1 MRRLYFTLALL
12 LCLTLCVFAFASC
25 GKKKAKTTTAAQTDP
40 EGSVATTAEPT
51 LPPATT
57 TKTPHVHTPED
68 EYTIDLQPTC
78 TTPGEKSYYC
88 VECGMKI
95 PETTVQIP
103 IDPKAHKVT
112 DWDTDAPT
120 LLKPTGSRTGNCIYC
135 EAPIEEELTFEHNV
149 QTFTSSSSGDYYPAC
164 ATLGEI
170 RGDKHFY
177 PTDADPEG
185 IDLLVEYSVLWN
197 ETLLNFDVSNDRMP
211 TIDTRFTPNKSGTN
225 GNSGIV
231 RWELASDTTSKW
243 CTCKYAGGFE
253 VAHYET
259 SEPDSPYPR
268 FGEKD
273 GVDATAYPNI
283 GGANLGDG
291 QPHGEMQWGW
301 HRVSIRYREELTN
314 PNELK
319 AGSAEATYFLQVWVY
334 IDGTL
339 VLHNSGNDHTWG
351 NDGSDR
357 KLFSAANDGEGGIK
371 YTENDALY
379 LHGAFLDSVR
389 TNQDTKSYF
398 EIADYSAIIGH
409 DFVQDVCKVYNPVE
423 TQMDVEEGVS
433 VPTTMWYT
441 LKHEHVP
448 ANEYT
453 IDLEPNCT
461 TPGSKSYHC
470 TICGAIIADSVTPIE
485 PTAAEGHTP
494 AEDYTIDAEPTC
506 SALGSRSKHCTVCGA
521 IIPETVEPIDMI
533 AHTPATDYT
542 IDVAPTC
549 SAVGSKSKHCTVC
562 NTILA
567 DTVTEVEIDP
577 TAHSIPEGTITVT
590 PTLLADGKKT
600 GECELCHNAAEVSV
614 TYEPPIIALRA
625 GQKTKFTA
633 DPKTLG
639 DIRGENHYYEAGND
653 LLIEYSILWDEA
665 FLGMRQN
672 SSTITAVETRL
683 ATNDKGTSD
692 NHAILR
698 LNLDDDTQSEWV
710 YCKYAGGI
718 EVGAWGTGDSELD
731 NPYPRFDQNN
741 ADVTAYPNIGGAN
754 AGDGQ
759 PLGDTQWGWHRVSIR
774 YREEVTNV
782 DAVKAGEAATYKLT
796 MWVYVDGVLVLH
808 FSDSDHMRNGVSY
821 KLFTA
826 ESDGEG
832 GIAYV
837 ENDALYLHG
846 AFMDS
851 TRLEDGKNP
860 GYSSIAD
867 YSVTVGTDFV
877 QNVKKVTNP
886 TETTWEIAS
895 GVFVPSTMW
904 YELAD

>member
-1 MRRLYFTLALL
+1 
-12 LCLTLCVFAFASC
+12 
-25 GKKKAKTTTAAQTDP
+25 
-40 EGSVATTAEPT
+40 
-51 LPPATT
+51 
-57 TKTPHVHTPED
+57 
-68 EYTIDLQPTC
+68 
-78 TTPGEKSYYC
+78 
-88 VECGMKI
+88 
-95 PETTVQIP
+95 
-103 IDPKAHKVT
+103 
-112 DWDTDAPT
+112 
-120 LLKPTGSRTGNCIYC
+120 
-135 EAPIEEELTFEHNV
+135 
-149 QTFTSSSSGDYYPAC
+149 
-164 ATLGEI
+164 
-170 RGDKHFY
+170 
-177 PTDADPEG
+177 
-185 IDLLVEYSVLWN
+185 
-197 ETLLNFDVSNDRMP
+197 
-211 TIDTRFTPNKSGTN
+211 
-225 GNSGIV
+225 
-231 RWELASDTTSKW
+231 
-243 CTCKYAGGFE
+243 
-253 VAHYET
+253 
-259 SEPDSPYPR
+259 
-268 FGEKD
+268 
-273 GVDATAYPNI
+273 
-283 GGANLGDG
+283 
-291 QPHGEMQWGW
+291 
-301 HRVSIRYREELTN
+301 
-314 PNELK
+314 
-319 AGSAEATYFLQVWVY
+319 
-334 IDGTL
+334 
-339 VLHNSGNDHTWG
+339 
-351 NDGSDR
+351 
-357 KLFSAANDGEGGIK
+357 
-371 YTENDALY
+371 
-379 LHGAFLDSVR
+379 
-389 TNQDTKSYF
+389 
-398 EIADYSAIIGH
+398 
-409 DFVQDVCKVYNPVE
+409 
-423 TQMDVEEGVS
+423 
-433 VPTTMWYT
+433 MWYT
-441 LKHEHVP
+441 LKHVHVP
-448 ANEYT
+448 AEEFT

-461 TPGSKSYHC
+461 TPGSKSKHC
-470 TICGAIIADSVTPIE
+470 TVCGIIIEDTITPIE
-485 PTAAEGHTP
+485 PTAADGHTP
-494 AEDYTIDAEPTC
+494 AENYTVDAEPTC
-506 SALGSRSKHCTVCGA
+506 IALGSRSKHCTVCGA
-521 IIPETVEPIDMI
+521 IIPETVEPIDMV
-533 AHTPATDYT
+533 AHTPASEFTVDL
-542 IDVAPTC
+542 APTC
-549 SAVGSKSKHCTVC
+549 SALGSKSKHCTVC
-562 NTILA
+562 NAILA
-567 DTVTEVEIDP
+567 DTVEQIEIDP

-665 FLGMRQN
+665 FLGMRQT

-683 ATNDKGTSD
+683 ATNDTGTSN

-832 GIAYV
+832 GITYV

>member
-1 MRRLYFTLALL
+1 MKKLIVSLSIV
-12 LCLTLCVFAFASC
+12 LCLVLCAFAFTSC
-25 GKKKAKTTTAAQTDP
+25 GKKKPAATTGAETAPATTRAEQTT
-40 EGSVATTAEPT
+40 EEATTAPEPDF
-51 LPPATT
+51 PVHQ
-57 TKTPHVHTPED
+57 HVPED
-68 EYTIDLQPTC
+68 EYCVLSYPTC
-78 TTPGEKSYYC
+78 TTPGREVLYC
-88 VECGMKI
+88 AECGDEI
-95 PETTVQIP
+95 EEREIP
-103 IDPKAHKVT
+103 IDPNAHDVEWNVT
-112 DWDTDAPT
+112 KQPT
-120 LLKPTGSRTGNCIYC
+120 LLDPTGHRTGQCSHC
-135 EAPIEEELTFEHNV
+135 AQSFDEDTAFEHNV
-149 QTFTSSSSGDYYPAC
+149 QTFTSSSSGDYYPAS

-170 RGDKHFY
+170 RGGEHFY

-197 ETLLNFDVSNDRMP
+197 ETLLNFDVSNGRMP

-231 RWELASDTTSKW
+231 RWELANDTTSEW
-243 CTCKYAGGFE
+243 CTCKFAGGFE

-268 FGEKD
+268 FGLKE
-273 GVDATAYPNI
+273 GVDSTAYPNI

-291 QPHGEMQWGW
+291 RPHGEMQWGW

-314 PNELK
+314 PNEVK

-339 VLHNSGNDHTWG
+339 VLHNSGNDHKWG
-351 NDGSDR
+351 GDGSDR

-371 YTENDALY
+371 YTENDHLY

-398 EIADYSAIIGH
+398 EIADYSATIGH

-423 TQMDVEEGVS
+423 TAMEVEEGVS

-441 LKHEHVP
+441 LVHNHVP
-448 ANEYT
+448 EAEYT
-453 IDLEPNCT
+453 VDLAPTCT
-461 TPGSKSYHC
+461 VPGSKSYHC

-485 PTAAEGHTP
+485 PTASAGHTP

-506 SALGSRSKHCTVCGA
+506 SALGSKSKHCTVCGE
-521 IIPETVEPIDMI
+521 IIPETVESIDMI
-533 AHTPATDYT
+533 AHTPATEYT
-542 IDVAPTC
+542 VDVAPTC

-567 DTVTEVEIDP
+567 DTVTEVPIDP

-614 TYEPPIIALRA
+614 TYEPPIIALRE

-665 FLGMRQN
+665 FLGMRQT

-683 ATNDKGTSD
+683 ATNATGTSN

-718 EVGAWGTGDSELD
+718 EVGAWGTGNSELD

-832 GIAYV
+832 GITYV